1 MLTRN
6 IDKFHLGGEGEITGL
21 RALGSK
27 SSFIA
32 VPPKPPVIE
41 YANTPEGFPPICG
54 TREALPASGDSIQS
68 RVGPGSPDPQQ
79 SHSSEQSDPIEVQD
93 RPKIAVGPLRKFQP
107 FSFARAGPS
116 KMNSPGLFKES
127 SHVAEQVALG
137 SQPESTGKSTTKS
150 KPQSNPLSVKSSSV
164 FANTYFPIRPSRF
177 NHTGLFAPENQHP
190 AVKRPEN

>member
-6 IDKFHLGGEGEITGL
+6 IDKLHLGGEGEITGL

-27 SSFIA
+27 SSFA
-32 VPPKPPVIE
+32 KPPVIE
-41 YANTPEGFPPICG
+41 HANTPEGFPPICG
-54 TREALPASGDSIQS
+54 TRETILPTSGDSIQS
-68 RVGPGSPDPQQ
+68 RVGPSSPHPQQ
-79 SHSSEQSDPIEVQD
+79 SHSSEQSGLIEVQD

-137 SQPESTGKSTTKS
+137 SQPESTSKSTTKS
-150 KPQSNPLSVKSSSV
+150 KPQSNPLSVKSYSV

-177 NHTGLFAPENQHP
+177 NRTGLFAPENQHP